1 MSLCRPRKLLN
12 VHFPHF
18 LLSAF
23 EYTKRTVPFVYF
35 LTKKVAKIFA

>member
-1 MSLCRPRKLLN
+1 MSLFRTLKMIN

-23 EYTKRTVPFVYF
+23 SVFFRIR
-35 LTKKVAKIFA
+35 LTAAGQQEPSIGQ

>member
-1 MSLCRPRKLLN
+1 MSLFRIQNMLH

-23 EYTKRTVPFVYF
+23 KYLVSRNAVNDD
-35 LTKKVAKIFA
+35 L